1 MHALLLVV
9 VSLQLAQLPA
19 GLDAA
24 GPPVQRGATRYVP
37 LTTGGVAVI
46 DASVEGAPK
55 LLGTVLEGRFITRLL
70 LDGDRLV
77 ALETREE
84 ALVLSL
90 ADPAR
95 PTLVR
100 GGSPSS
106 APVVVAPVEAP
117 VVPGSAPVAPAA
129 MGTVTEVVGGRV
141 IFEGGT
147 EKGFRKGVR
156 VQILS
161 QRKVPKPDLVTGAI
175 VEVPSG
181 EVTAVL
187 AIEQADS
194 TRAMA
199 VLGRGDVAEKGDRV
213 ELTNDAVSERL
224 FFPRRAPFEWRF
236 GFVVR
241 PFLGL
246 EGTTKPVGIIVDAY
260 VSWYPSTL
268 PLSVTAMASPFG
280 FVING
285 KEPHYPGTFS
295 VMGGYSTDFFEIA
308 LGVGALT
315 GNIGPCFPNELGVTT
330 CEVNTG
336 FTINQH
342 LRLGSID
349 GFHLAWYSSIFSR
362 PTQFVFGVGRGEV
375 SIPLTS
381 RLGLFAGGG
390 GGENG
395 WAGGEL
401 GVRTSLGG
409 AGAPGTVMLR
419 ASLGYSALFDGPTRE
434 FVGGPA
440 VSFGMEWRQ

>member
-1 MHALLLVV
+1 MHALLLVVV

-19 GLDAA
+19 GLEAA
-24 GPPVQRGATRYVP
+24 APSVQRGPTLYVP
-37 LTTGGVAVI
+37 LTSGGVAVI
-46 DASVEGAPK
+46 DTSVDGAPK
-55 LLGTVLEGRFITRLL
+55 LLTTVLEGRFITRLM
-70 LDGDRLV
+70 LDGDRLI

-90 ADPAR
+90 AEPAR
-95 PTLVR
+95 PKLVR
-100 GGSPSS
+100 SGSSPS
-106 APVVVAPVEAP
+106 APVVVAPVESPA
-117 VVPGSAPVAPAA
+117 VVAPSPPTAV
-129 MGTVTEVVGGRV
+129 GTVTEVVGGRV

-187 AIEQADS
+187 AIEQADAA
-194 TRAMA
+194 RAMA
-199 VLGRGDVAEKGDRV
+199 ILGRGDVAEKGDRV

-246 EGTTKPVGIIVDAY
+246 EGTTKPVGIIVDAF
-260 VSWYPSTL
+260 VSWYPTTL
-268 PLSVTAMASPFG
+268 PLSVTAMAAPFG
-280 FVING
+280 FVINS

-295 VMGGYSTDFFEIA
+295 LMGGYSTDYFEIA
-308 LGVGALT
+308 LGAGALT
-315 GNIGPCFPNELGVTT
+315 GNVGPCFPNELGVTV

>member
-9 VSLQLAQLPA
+9 TLLSQLPE
-19 GLDAA
+19 GLEAS
-24 GPPVQRGATRYVP
+24 GPPVQRGATLYVP
-37 LTTGGVAVI
+37 LTTGGVAVV
-46 DASVEGAPK
+46 DTSVAGAPK
-55 LLGTVLEGRFITRLL
+55 VMVTVLEGRFITRLL

-77 ALETREE
+77 ALEAKEE

-90 ADPAR
+90 AEPSR
-95 PTLVR
+95 PKLVR
-100 GGSPSS
+100 GVSASA
-106 APVVVAPVEAP
+106 APVVAAPVPSPGEVAPLPAVASG
-117 VVPGSAPVAPAA
+117 VVID
-129 MGTVTEVVGGRV
+129 VVGGRV

-147 EKGFRKGVR
+147 DKGFRKGAR
-156 VQILS
+156 VQVLS
-161 QRKVPKPDLVTGAI
+161 QRKVPKPDLVTGALT
-175 VEVPSG
+175 EVASG

-187 AIEQADS
+187 AIEQADAN
-194 TRAMA
+194 RAMA
-199 VLGRGDVAEKGDRV
+199 VLGRGDVAEKGDLV
-213 ELTNDAVSERL
+213 ELTSEPVSERL

-236 GFVVR
+236 GFVLR

-246 EGTTKPVGIIVDAY
+246 EGTTKPVGVMVDAF
-260 VSWYPSTL
+260 VSWYPTSL

-285 KEPHYPGTFS
+285 REPHYPGTFALL
-295 VMGGYSTDFFEIA
+295 GGYATDFFEIG

-315 GNIGPCFPNELGVTT
+315 GNVGPCLPNELGVTT

-342 LRLGSID
+342 LRLGSLD
-349 GFHLAWYSSIFSR
+349 GFHLSWHSSIFSR
-362 PTQFVFGVGRGEV
+362 PAQFVFGVGRGEV
-375 SIPLTS
+375 AIPLTS

-419 ASLGYSALFDGPTRE
+419 ASLGYAALFDGPSRE

>member
-1 MHALLLVV
+1 MHALLTMV

-19 GLDAA
+19 GLEAA
-24 GPPVQRGATRYVP
+24 APSLQRGATLYVP
-37 LTTGGVAVI
+37 LTSGGVAVI

-55 LLGTVLEGRFITRLL
+55 LLGTVLEGRFITRLV
-70 LDGDRLV
+70 LDGERLV
-77 ALETREE
+77 ALEAREE

-90 ADPAR
+90 ADPSR
-95 PTLVR
+95 PKLVR
-100 GGSPSS
+100 GVSQSS

-117 VVPGSAPVAPAA
+117 AVPVVTPAA

-147 EKGFRKGVR
+147 DKGFRKGVR

-187 AIEQADS
+187 AIEQSDAS
-194 TRAMA
+194 RAMA

-213 ELTNDAVSERL
+213 ELTNEAVSERL

-246 EGTTKPVGIIVDAY
+246 EGTTKPVGVILDGF
-260 VSWYPSTL
+260 VSWYPSAI
-268 PLSVTAMASPFG
+268 PISVTVMASPFG

-285 KEPHYPGTFS
+285 KEPHYPGTFAL
-295 VMGGYSTDFFEIA
+295 MGGYSTDFFEIA
-308 LGVGALT
+308 IGAGALT
-315 GNIGPCFPNELGVTT
+315 GNVGPCLPDGLGNTT

-362 PTQFVFGVGRGEV
+362 PAQFVFGVGRGEV

-409 AGAPGTVMLR
+409 AGAPGTVVLR

>member
-1 MHALLLVV
+1 MHLLMMVA
-9 VSLQLAQLPA
+9 LQLAQLPT
-19 GLDAA
+19 GLEAA
-24 GPPVQRGATRYVP
+24 APSVQRGATLYVP
-37 LTTGGVAVI
+37 LTSGGLAVI

-55 LLGTVLEGRFITRLL
+55 LVGTVLEGRFITRLM

-95 PTLVR
+95 PKLVR
-100 GGSPSS
+100 GVSPSS
-106 APVVVAPVEAP
+106 APIVIAPVEAP
-117 VVPGSAPVAPAA
+117 VVPLVTPAA

-147 EKGFRKGVR
+147 DKGFRKGVR

-187 AIEQADS
+187 AIEQSDEA
-194 TRAMA
+194 RAMA

-213 ELTNDAVSERL
+213 ELTSEPVSERL

-246 EGTTKPVGIIVDAY
+246 EGTTKPVGVILDAF
-260 VSWYPSTL
+260 VSWYPSTI
-268 PLSVTAMASPFG
+268 PISVTVMASPFG

-295 VMGGYSTDFFEIA
+295 LMGGYSTDFFEIA
-308 LGVGALT
+308 IGAGALT
-315 GNIGPCFPNELGVTT
+315 GNVGPCLPNEFGVTT

-409 AGAPGTVMLR
+409 AGAPGTVVLR